1 MIEKLAKKIV
11 VWQVN
16 RNYLSKADESL
27 YTYAYELLIGQ
38 VVNILIACL
47 LAIIFHAYTTV
58 FIYLITYIPLRSFA
72 GGHHADTNNAC
83 TVISSILILIVCIM
97 AGLFPPAYIFPAN
110 VLFAIISGF
119 LLFLLAPVQDHNK
132 PLDPPERI
140 RYKKC
145 SRLIWTAETALWVI
159 CYKAGAINASFAVTM
174 GHITLAVLLCLGTIK
189 NKYLRSK
196 A

>member
-16 RNYLSKADESL
+16 RNYLSKADENL

-47 LAIIFHAYTTV
+47 LAIIFHTYVIV

-72 GGHHADTNNAC
+72 GGHHANTNNAC
-83 TVISSILILIVCIM
+83 TVISSILILIVCIV
-97 AGLFPPAYIFPAN
+97 ARRFPMEYIFPAN
-110 VLFAIISGF
+110 ALFAGISGF
-119 LLFLLAPVQDHNK
+119 LLFFLAPVQDHNK
-132 PLDPPERI
+132 PLEPAERI

-145 SRLIWTAETALWVI
+145 SRLIWIAETVLWVV
-159 CYKAGAINASFAVTM
+159 CYKAGAVNASFAVTL
-174 GHITLAVLLCLGTIK
+174 GHITLAALLCLGTIK
-189 NKYLRSK
+189 NKYLLLK